1 MGNPNHSAS
10 LKNEMPNETISLESL
25 SAQAKGIEL
34 NDSSLSSL
42 TDNLKRIFECE
53 AATLFAYDRSTRELY
68 SRNFRTQGIEEIRVD
83 ISVNNLAGFVA
94 ATGKPLNIRDVHS
107 KEELSR
113 YHQDL
118 SYDDVWDRKINF
130 VTKSM
135 MIIPLPHQNKLVGVM
150 EIINKHDG
158 EPFLEEDFA
167 KAKAISSV
175 MGLALVRLE
184 QQESKNNQMMKQ
196 TLDREDKLRHLSH
209 AIHSAQSLDEV
220 LFDLQGPLMEVF
232 DSRAVTIYVADSKG
246 LEISSKIPSK
256 GQAVPIRLPVDP
268 TSIAGFSAAEQRLV
282 NIRNVHDAG
291 ELQKFH
297 PDLEFDSSWDDHT
310 GLKTR
315 SLLAISLTHKNKLMG
330 VLQLVNKADEDGFT
344 AADENNAF
352 LIAETLALA
361 IHNLRKFTQAQ
372 PTKFDFLIENGFLTE
387 EELTLTMAKSRKTG
401 KEVED
406 LLVKDLYLR
415 SLDIGKSLEKFYK
428 VPYTGYDESI
438 SLPDPES
445 LGLNIE
451 TLLSQ
456 NWVPLKYD
464 DSGMVVLIHDP
475 SDDKRVHD
483 IQSMFPRQ
491 HIEFRVG
498 LKADI
503 HRYIHSFF
511 GVQENEDSV
520 EEENATSNRE
530 EELVNEEYDLV
541 VDLEE
546 KEIEAEPE
554 PEQDQDATPPRETS
568 IAKATIK
575 LFNDM
580 IGISAKQEVTDIH
593 IEPGME
599 GKDTIVRLR
608 KDGACRVFDEIPSA
622 FQRSLISHIKKL
634 ANLDLSVTKLPQNG
648 KFEWTDKNCKFL
660 CEAVIFPTI
669 GDLEDAMLKITPLGK
684 PLPTYM
690 PLSQLNFSDPNLDKI
705 LSRIASP
712 KGLVLVSGPAGKGKT
727 TTLHSLLGQIN
738 SDEKKIVT
746 AEDPVEIV
754 QSGLRQIQVNNEV
767 GLNYACALDTFLMG
781 NPDVIAIGQIDSE
794 ETLGECLRAGKDHLV
809 ATTLNANSCI
819 DALRTLREMKVDQN
833 QLADSL
839 LLIVSQK
846 LVPSLCEH
854 CKEDYHPTQE
864 EFDTLKKFYGEL
876 YFPELGIQYNEDLRL
891 KKAVGCKKCIFTGYS
906 DQIALQEVLER
917 TPELNRMI
925 AGKAS
930 IEEIRNQAIKDGM
943 VTLNQDGIYKI
954 FNGICDFK
962 KIQEAFLPSV

>member
-1 MGNPNHSAS
+1 MAD
-10 LKNEMPNETISLESL
+10 ETISLESL
-25 SAQAKGIEL
+25 SAQAKSIEL
-34 NDSSLSSL
+34 NESSLSSL

-68 SRNFRTQGIEEIRVD
+68 SRNFRSHGIDEIRVD

-94 ATGKPLNIRDVHS
+94 ATGKPLNIRNVHS

-118 SYDDVWDRKINF
+118 SYDDVWDKKINF
-130 VTKSM
+130 LTRSM

-150 EIINKHDG
+150 EIINKHEG
-158 EPFLEEDFA
+158 EPFPEEDFV

-184 QQESKNNQMMKQ
+184 DQENKSTQRLRQ
-196 TLDREDKLRHLSH
+196 TVDREDKLRNLSQ
-209 AIHSAQSLDEV
+209 AIHSAQNLNEIWTG
-220 LFDLQGPLMEVF
+220 LTGPIKDVF
-232 DSRAVTIYVADSKG
+232 DCEAATIYLADGKHR
-246 LEISSKIPSK
+246 EIVTRVSAGGEP
-256 GQAVPIRLPVDP
+256 VEIRLPVGT
-268 TSIAGFSAAEQRLV
+268 TSVAGFSAAEQRLV
-282 NIRNVHDAG
+282 NVRNVHDHN
-291 ELQKFH
+291 ELGRFH
-297 PDLEFDSSWDDHT
+297 PDLAFDAGWDEKT
-310 GLKTR
+310 GMRTR
-315 SLLAISLTHKNKLMG
+315 SLLTISLTHKNQLMG
-330 VLQLVNKADEDGFT
+330 VLQLVNKEDGFT
-344 AADENNAF
+344 ALDENNAF
-352 LIAETLALA
+352 LIADTLALA
-361 IHNLRKFTQAQ
+361 LHNLRKAAQ
-372 PTKFDFLIENGFLTE
+372 QSKPTKFGFLIENGFLTE

-438 SLPDPES
+438 ALPDPES

-451 TLLSQ
+451 TLKNQ
-456 NWVPLKYD
+456 NWVPLRYD

-491 HIEFRVG
+491 RIEFRVG

-503 HRYIHSFF
+503 HRYIDSFF
-511 GVQENEDSV
+511 GVEDAPEET
-520 EEENATSNRE
+520 EEETATDNRE

-546 KEIEAEPE
+546 KEIAPEPEPQAEPE
-554 PEQDQDATPPRETS
+554 EQPPARETS

-580 IGISAKQEVTDIH
+580 IGISAKQDVTDIH

-622 FQRSLISHIKKL
+622 FQRSLITHIKKL
-634 ANLDLSVTKLPQNG
+634 ANLDMSVTKLPQNG

-684 PLPTYM
+684 PLPTFL
-690 PLSQLNFSDPNLDKI
+690 PLSKLHFSDPNLDKI

-754 QSGLRQIQVNNEV
+754 QPGLRQIQVNNEV
-767 GLNYACALDTFLMG
+767 GLNYSCALDTFLMG
-781 NPDVIAIGQIDSE
+781 NPDVIAVGQIDSE
-794 ETLGECLRAGKDHLV
+794 ETLKDCLQAGKDHLV
-809 ATTLNANSCI
+809 MTTLNANSCI
-819 DALRTLREMKVDQN
+819 DALRTLREMNVEQE

-876 YFPELGIQYNEDLRL
+876 YFPELGIQYNEDLKL
-891 KKAVGCKKCIFTGYS
+891 KKAAGCKKCIFTGYS

-962 KIQEAFLPSV
+962 KIQEAFLPSM